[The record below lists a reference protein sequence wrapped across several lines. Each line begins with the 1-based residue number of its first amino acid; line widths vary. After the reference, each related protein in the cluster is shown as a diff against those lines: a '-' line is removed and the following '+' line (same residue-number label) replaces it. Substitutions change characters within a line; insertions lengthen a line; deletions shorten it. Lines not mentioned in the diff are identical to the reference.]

1 MGYIMFDDGDGKG
14 PLAKNIGPERTHAIA
29 KQLGLKAGDAAFFVA
44 GKPAEFTAVAGK
56 ARIEI
61 AEQLD
66 LLDKDRFDLC
76 WIVDFPMYEW
86 DEENKKV
93 EFGHNPFSMPRG
105 GMAALEAATT
115 DAEKLAIKANQYDL
129 VCNGYELGSGAI
141 RNHQPDIM
149 YKAFEIAGYGPDV
162 VEAKFGGM
170 LNAFKFGAPPHGGA
184 AFGVDRI
191 VMLLAGQENIRE
203 VTMFPLNQQGE
214 DLLLG
219 APVLADPEQLKE
231 IHLQVKM
238 PIIEKKD

>member
-1 MGYIMFDDGDGKG
+1 
-14 PLAKNIGPERTHAIA
+14 
-29 KQLGLKAGDAAFFVA
+29 
-44 GKPAEFTAVAGK
+44 
-56 ARIEI
+56 
-61 AEQLD
+61 
-66 LLDKDRFDLC
+66 
-76 WIVDFPMYEW
+76 MYEW

-115 DAEKLAIKANQYDL
+115 DDEKLSIKANQYDL

-149 YKAFEIAGYGPDV
+149 YKAFEIAGYGPEE

-191 VMLLAGQENIRE
+191 VMLLAGQDNIRE

-219 APVLADPEQLKE
+219 ARFWPTWSNSRKYTCKSKCQSSRKRTNR
-231 IHLQVKM
+231 
-238 PIIEKKD
+238 